1 VSLLHD
7 VLTGDRSLFTT
18 SDGLAGAW
26 TAFAPLQER
35 PPRVHP
41 YQPGSWGP
49 AEANALAG
57 PGGWLMG
64 QATAEEA

>member
-35 PPRVHP
+35 PPPVRP
-41 YQPGSWGP
+41 YERGSWGP
-49 AEANALAG
+49 LEAGVLAG
-57 PGGWLMG
+57 PDGWLLG
-64 QATAEEA
+64 QTAAERA